1 MSLKCCPNARDIFSH
16 FTYHLNFILRRF
28 VYHLVVILGRT
39 FESLAEGEAVQT
51 YRGLGPPQTNRIRI
65 SGVGSG
71 CWCSLG
77 ALCYPGVARWTGS
90 RGAVG
95 FCWFKCCGGN
105 ARHCG
110 RQDSGFAGR
119 TRAAVPTQD
128 FRALGVSSRGVAT
141 CSPAQA
147 PVLPRSRFTSGCT
160 P

>member
-77 ALCYPGVARWTGS
+77 ALCYPGVE
-90 RGAVG
+90 
-95 FCWFKCCGGN
+95 F
-105 ARHCG
+105 
-110 RQDSGFAGR
+110 
-119 TRAAVPTQD
+119 
-128 FRALGVSSRGVAT
+128 
-141 CSPAQA
+141 
-147 PVLPRSRFTSGCT
+147 
-160 P
+160 